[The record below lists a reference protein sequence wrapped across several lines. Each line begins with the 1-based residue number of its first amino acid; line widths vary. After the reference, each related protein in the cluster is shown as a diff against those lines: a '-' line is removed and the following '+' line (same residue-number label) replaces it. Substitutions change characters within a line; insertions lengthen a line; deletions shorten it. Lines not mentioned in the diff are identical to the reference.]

1 VAAFSAAA
9 TLAAGAVT
17 VLTAPI
23 SATVLAAAALAGVI
37 AVALEEF
44 GLLDGV
50 LNAIANPIDSFG
62 RAVIDVTRGVGDLL
76 QDVGLLSQL
85 LKLLGDRAAN
95 AETKID
101 SLTQTVLTGL
111 LPNIVSARVDVSQ
124 LEAGNASGGSNG
136 SGSDTSVLPN
146 QPNTPT
152 VVNNNDIT
160 VNGASDPAQTRESVR
175 RAVEE
180 ANRQQRNV
188 EDGRV
193 D

>member
-1 VAAFSAAA
+1 MAAFSAAA

>member
-1 VAAFSAAA
+1 
-9 TLAAGAVT
+9 VT

-23 SATVLAAAALAGVI
+23 SGTVLAFAALAGVI
-37 AVALEEF
+37 AVALEEL

-62 RAVIDVTRGVGDLL
+62 RAVVDVTRGVGDLL

-85 LKLLGDRAAN
+85 LELLGDRAAN

-111 LPNIVSARVDVSQ
+111 LPDVVGARVDVSS
-124 LEAGNASGGSNG
+124 LESVNASGGANGSG

-152 VVNNNDIT
+152 VVNNDIT